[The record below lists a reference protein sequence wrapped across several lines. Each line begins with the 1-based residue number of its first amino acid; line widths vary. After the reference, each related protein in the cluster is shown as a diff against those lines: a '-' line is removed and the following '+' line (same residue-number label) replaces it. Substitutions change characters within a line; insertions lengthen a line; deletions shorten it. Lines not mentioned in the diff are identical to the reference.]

1 MQRMLINKLIE
12 WKNNR
17 SFKPLILEGAR
28 QVGKTWL
35 ILEFA
40 KNHFDDYI
48 YINFESD
55 SSVKSI
61 FNDDLKIDKIIE
73 QLSIHYNKEI
83 DPNKTIII
91 FDEIQECSR
100 ALTSLKYFH
109 EHNIKYRVIASGSLL
124 GITLNKGSSFPVGKI
139 ELLHLYPMTF
149 NEFLL
154 ANNEEKLLNYLN
166 NINSIEKIP
175 ELSFNKL
182 KSYLEIYYITGGM
195 PESIKTY
202 IETKD
207 LEKVQKVLSTLISF
221 YKRDFIKYLDGKDIN
236 RINTVFES
244 LPTQLSKEN
253 KKFSFKVMKENARAR
268 EYIDSIQWLTDIHLI
283 YKIYKNSAAG
293 LPIKNYQDN
302 NSFKL
307 YMCDIGLLNNM
318 FNISIDTFIKE
329 NSEKIAYFKGSI
341 SENFILESIINLFDQ
356 KPYYWSVLNPSH
368 EVDFLIEY
376 KNNIIP
382 IEVKS
387 NENIK
392 SKSLNV
398 YKEKHKNTTI
408 IRIRFSMQNISFD
421 GDILNIPIFLVD
433 YTKQLIDL
441 ALNLLKNN

>member
-1 MQRMLINKLIE
+1 MQRVLINKLIE
-12 WKNNR
+12 WKNNNN
-17 SFKPLILEGAR
+17 FKPLILEGAR

-35 ILEFA
+35 ILEFS
-40 KNHFDDYI
+40 KKHFDDYI

-55 SSVKSI
+55 SLVKSI

-91 FDEIQECSR
+91 LDEIQECSR
-100 ALTSLKYFH
+100 ALTSLKYFC
-109 EHNIKYRVIASGSLL
+109 EHNIKYRLIASGSLL
-124 GITLNKGSSFPVGKI
+124 RIASNKGSSFPVGKI

-149 NEFLL
+149 SEFLL

-166 NINSIEKIP
+166 TINSIEKIP

-202 IETKD
+202 LETKD
-207 LEKVQKVLSTLISF
+207 LEKVQKVLSTLILF

-244 LPTQLSKEN
+244 LPTQLSKKN

-283 YKIYKNSAAG
+283 YKIYKNNAAG

-318 FNISIDTFIKE
+318 FNVSIDTLSKE
-329 NSEKIAYFKGSI
+329 NNEKIAYFKGSI
-341 SENFILESIINLFDQ
+341 TDNFILQSLINLFDQ
-356 KPYYWSVLNPSH
+356 KPYYWSILNPSH

-398 YKEKHKNTTI
+398 YKEKYKTTTI
-408 IRIRFSMQNISFD
+408 LRIRFSMQNICLD
-421 GDILNIPIFLVD
+421 GDVLNIPIFLVD
-433 YTKQLIDL
+433 KTNILIDL
-441 ALNLLKNN
+441 ALNLLKSN